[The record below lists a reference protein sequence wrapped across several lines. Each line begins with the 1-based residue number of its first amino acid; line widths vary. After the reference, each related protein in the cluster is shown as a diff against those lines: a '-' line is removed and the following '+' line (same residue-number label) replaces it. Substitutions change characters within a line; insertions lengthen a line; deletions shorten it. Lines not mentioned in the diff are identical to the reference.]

1 MALGLERMGFVYWV
15 IVVHFPLT
23 ILTHTKYGKYNCGS
37 FRQDLAEH
45 FQYLMYKGHA
55 FKSFK
60 PSIDTTLFESYFDKS
75 AFKLNWPI

>member
-1 MALGLERMGFVYWV
+1 
-15 IVVHFPLT
+15 
-23 ILTHTKYGKYNCGS
+23 
-37 FRQDLAEH
+37 
-45 FQYLMYKGHA
+45 MYIKGHA

>member
-1 MALGLERMGFVYWV
+1 MESI
-15 IVVHFPLT
+15 IV
-23 ILTHTKYGKYNCGS
+23 CS
-37 FRQDLAEH
+37 FRQDLAEN